1 MRFHSFKKQL
11 ALYVIGL
18 AFVLGCEKDM
28 PDAPKADAT
37 PEKPSKVSFDD
48 VKRDAARSI
57 TTTATYSQQERDSM
71 IEDMKA
77 KMATMDENIETLRL
91 KGKDLAIDARANWD
105 KSMVALDEKR
115 RLAKERLDEIG
126 ESSSKAW
133 SDLEKGAKAAWED
146 LSKAFQ
152 EASSEF

>member
-1 MRFHSFKKQL
+1 
-11 ALYVIGL
+11 
-18 AFVLGCEKDM
+18 
-28 PDAPKADAT
+28 
-37 PEKPSKVSFDD
+37 
-48 VKRDAARSI
+48 
-57 TTTATYSQQERDSM
+57 M

-115 RLAKERLDEIG
+115 RLAQERLDEIG
-126 ESSSKAW
+126 ESSSRAW
-133 SDLEKGAKAAWED
+133 SNLEKGAKAAWED

>member
-1 MRFHSFKKQL
+1 
-11 ALYVIGL
+11 L
-18 AFVLGCEKDM
+18 AFVLGCEKNM

-48 VKRDAARSI
+48 VKLDAARSI

>member
-1 MRFHSFKKQL
+1 
-11 ALYVIGL
+11 
-18 AFVLGCEKDM
+18 
-28 PDAPKADAT
+28 
-37 PEKPSKVSFDD
+37 
-48 VKRDAARSI
+48 
-57 TTTATYSQQERDSM
+57 
-71 IEDMKA
+71 
-77 KMATMDENIETLRL
+77 MDENIETLRL

>member
-1 MRFHSFKKQL
+1 
-11 ALYVIGL
+11 
-18 AFVLGCEKDM
+18 M
-28 PDAPKADAT
+28 PDAPKAVAT
-37 PEKPSKVSFDD
+37 PEKPSEVSFDD

-126 ESSSKAW
+126 ESSSRAW

-152 EASSEF
+152 EASSEI

>member
-1 MRFHSFKKQL
+1 
-11 ALYVIGL
+11 
-18 AFVLGCEKDM
+18 
-28 PDAPKADAT
+28 
-37 PEKPSKVSFDD
+37 
-48 VKRDAARSI
+48 
-57 TTTATYSQQERDSM
+57 M

-115 RLAKERLDEIG
+115 RFAKERLDEIG
-126 ESSSKAW
+126 ESSSRAW